1 MFAELGLTGWLLV
14 ALGWLVAGLGLAWVF
29 GRFVQ
34 AGKGERSD
42 REVPSAVRLYSD
54 RVEESSRAPDVIEP
68 SLNGP
73 AKY

>member
-14 ALGWLVAGLGLAWVF
+14 ALGWLAAGLGVAWIF

-34 AGKGERSD
+34 AGTGERAD
-42 REVPSAVRLYSD
+42 HGVPSAVRLYSD
-54 RVEESSRAPDVIEP
+54 RKESPSAPEIIAT

-73 AKY
+73 AKL